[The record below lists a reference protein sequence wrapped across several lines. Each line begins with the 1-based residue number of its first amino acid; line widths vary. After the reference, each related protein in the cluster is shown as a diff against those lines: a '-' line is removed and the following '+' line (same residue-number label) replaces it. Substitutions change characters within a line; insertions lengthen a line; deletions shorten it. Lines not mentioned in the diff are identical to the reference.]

1 MAGHNS
7 NAFTDQSPGSR
18 GTSEGNEG
26 STLPPLTPGP
36 HSRRLGIVAVIATFG
51 GLLFGYDTG
60 VINGALEPMKHDLGL
75 TPLTE
80 GVVTSSLLIG
90 AAAGA
95 MVGGRL
101 SDAYGRRRM
110 IIWLAVLFF
119 FSALGCVVAPN
130 FEVMVVARFFLGL
143 AVGGASVTVPVFL
156 AEISPTERRG
166 ALTGFN
172 EVMIVFG
179 QFAAFLVNAII
190 GNVLS
195 DLEGVWRIM
204 LSVAALPAIVLF
216 FGMLRMPES
225 PRWLLSKGRTEE
237 ALAVLRQVRPEA
249 RAVAEMDEVRAL
261 AKQEEQSKL
270 GSWASLKTPWIRRI
284 VFVGIG
290 LAVAQQLTG
299 INSIMY
305 YGSQLLIEAGFEAN
319 AALIANVANG
329 VVSVSAMLVG
339 LKLITIIPRRKLL
352 VGGFIGITTMHLLVG
367 VFSLVLPEGMM
378 RAYVILVLVVLFVAC
393 MQATLGLTV
402 WVMLAEIFPLKIR
415 GFAIGLSVLC
425 MWLTNAALSLSF
437 PSLVAGIGISSTF
450 FVFAVLGV
458 LSTIFI
464 ATQVPETKGRSL
476 EKLEEDISTGA
487 IFLPSERNSR
497 RR

>member
-1 MAGHNS
+1 MS
-7 NAFTDQSPGSR
+7 QR
-18 GTSEGNEG
+18 
-26 STLPPLTPGP
+26 
-36 HSRRLGIVAVIATFG
+36 
-51 GLLFGYDTG
+51 
-60 VINGALEPMKHDLGL
+60 
-75 TPLTE
+75 
-80 GVVTSSLLIG
+80 
-90 AAAGA
+90 
-95 MVGGRL
+95 
-101 SDAYGRRRM
+101 
-110 IIWLAVLFF
+110 
-119 FSALGCVVAPN
+119 
-130 FEVMVVARFFLGL
+130 
-143 AVGGASVTVPVFL
+143 
-156 AEISPTERRG
+156 
-166 ALTGFN
+166 
-172 EVMIVFG
+172 
-179 QFAAFLVNAII
+179 AAFLVNAII

-204 LSVAALPAIVLF
+204 LSVAALPALVLF

-237 ALAVLRQVRPEA
+237 ALEVLRQVRPED

-261 AKQEEQSKL
+261 AQQEERSKT
-270 GSWASLKTPWIRRI
+270 GSWSSLKIPWVRRI
-284 VFVGIG
+284 VLVGIG

-319 AALIANVANG
+319 AALVANVANG
-329 VVSVSAMLVG
+329 VVSVTAMLIG
-339 LKLITIIPRRKLL
+339 LKLITIIPRRRLL
-352 VGGFIGITTMHLLVG
+352 VGGFVGITTMHLLVG
-367 VFSLVLPEGMM
+367 LFSLILPEGMF

-425 MWLTNAALSLSF
+425 MWLTNAALSLFF

-458 LSTIFI
+458 ISTIFI

-476 EKLEEDISTGA
+476 EKLEQDISTGA
-487 IFLPSERNSR
+487 IFTHSQRQPRGN
-497 RR
+497 